1 MPHRV
6 ETPKTQT
13 PVFPD
18 RCVECGEAAPGAT
31 LTCTSST
38 SAWKPLREPLWKGWK
53 QEVPVC
59 EGCKGALRR
68 GKWLGR
74 LVFAASIAVTLS
86 VLFVMF
92 TFSPSFADGW
102 TGYAVMFG
110 AIAVPLLV
118 GQAIFTPSIEFS
130 GFADRLVFNFRS
142 PDYAKEYAALNE
154 SVVK

>member
-6 ETPKTQT
+6 DIPKTQT
-13 PVFPD
+13 PAFPD
-18 RCVECGEAAPGAT
+18 RCVECGQESPGTT
-31 LTCTSST
+31 LTYSAST
-38 SAWKPLREPLWKGWK
+38 SAWKPLKEPLWKGWK

-68 GKWLGR
+68 GEWLGR

-86 VLFVMF
+86 ILLLMLS
-92 TFSPSFADGW
+92 FSPTFADGW
-102 TGYAVMFG
+102 VGYVVLFA

-130 GFADRLVFNFRS
+130 GFAERLVFNFRS
-142 PDYAKEYAALNE
+142 PDYAEEFAALNE